1 MAPSTERAARVA
13 EAVPRTSSSPRSI
26 SVRRAQGRVVVSVH
40 GHVDGPRAAI
50 LEQVLSDLIE
60 GQGNLDVLVDLR
72 DAALAHPVALDAL
85 RGAAEQARRRN
96 AAFAFRAPVGAAA
109 ERPL

>member
-1 MAPSTERAARVA
+1 MSTLFAIDERPTTA
-13 EAVPRTSSSPRSI
+13 SSSPRSI

-40 GHVDGPRAAI
+40 GDLDGERAAI
-50 LEQVLSDLIE
+50 LEQVLSDLID

-72 DAALAHPVALDAL
+72 DASLAEPVALDAL

-96 AAFAFRAPVGAAA
+96 GAFAVRVPARLAASRA
-109 ERPL
+109 L

>member
-1 MAPSTERAARVA
+1 MSTLFALDQRPPA
-13 EAVPRTSSSPRSI
+13 SSSPPRSI

-40 GHVDGPRAAI
+40 GDLDGQRAAI
-50 LEQVLSDLIE
+50 LEQVLSDLID

-72 DAALAHPVALDAL
+72 DAALADPVALDAL

-96 AAFAFRAPVGAAA
+96 AAFAFRAPAGLAARA
-109 ERPL
+109 LSL